1 MCRPKIILC
10 VAQNR
15 PQRMQTKNL
24 VARAVPSIDNN
35 IFSNIMTDRQTDN
48 TAVDKQKESD
58 TEGEE
63 R

>member
-1 MCRPKIILC
+1 MYRPKIILC

>member
-1 MCRPKIILC
+1 
-10 VAQNR
+10 
-15 PQRMQTKNL
+15 MQTKNL